1 MRIFKI
7 NIRKLLGAILI
18 GLILFSCEDETP
30 MEGFEGIL
38 LPENHGIMEV
48 DFELPEYN
56 LIQNGI
62 RRVDLAVCNTMYE
75 MNRGIFFYH
84 SNVSDAKQVYQ
95 IVLPEGK
102 YFYQAVITCSLG
114 GDSCVMGGFP
124 YGQGGMKYAFDQVV
138 IIKGEITR
146 SMPSFQ

>member
-1 MRIFKI
+1 MKNFRINMKRFMAAFIIVMVMFACEEEEPFK
-7 NIRKLLGAILI
+7 
-18 GLILFSCEDETP
+18 
-30 MEGFEGIL
+30 GFDGIQLPEKHGIL
-38 LPENHGIMEV
+38 EV
-48 DFELPEYN
+48 DFKLPDYN

-62 RRVDLAVCNTMYE
+62 RRADLALCNTMYE
-75 MNRGIFFYH
+75 MNKGVFFYH

-124 YGQGGMKYAFDQVV
+124 YGQGGMKYAFDEVV
-138 IIKGEITR
+138 IEAGEKTR
-146 SMPSFQ
+146 SFPVFQ

>member
-1 MRIFKI
+1 MKKFMAAFIIVMVMFACEEEEPFK
-7 NIRKLLGAILI
+7 
-18 GLILFSCEDETP
+18 
-30 MEGFEGIL
+30 GFDGIQLPEKHGIL
-38 LPENHGIMEV
+38 EV
-48 DFELPEYN
+48 DFKLPDYN

-62 RRVDLAVCNTMYE
+62 RRADLALCNTMYE
-75 MNRGIFFYH
+75 MNKGVFFYH

-124 YGQGGMKYAFDQVV
+124 YGQGGMKYAFDEVV
-138 IIKGEITR
+138 IEAGEKTR
-146 SMPSFQ
+146 SFPVFQ